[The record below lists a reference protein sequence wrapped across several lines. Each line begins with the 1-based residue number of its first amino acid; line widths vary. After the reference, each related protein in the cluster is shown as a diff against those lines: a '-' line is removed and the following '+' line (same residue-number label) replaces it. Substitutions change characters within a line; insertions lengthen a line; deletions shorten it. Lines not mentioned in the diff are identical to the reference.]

1 MKYKIKRT
9 IKYIGVI
16 AIILLLSF
24 NVQKIIE
31 WKKDSKET
39 KNIIEKVTPK
49 IIKEEHL
56 TEENKII
63 NKDIVGWLK
72 VNNTNIDYPFVKYK
86 DNNYVVDKVKLY

>member
-1 MKYKIKRT
+1 MKYKIKRI

-39 KNIIEKVTPK
+39 KNIIETITPK

-56 TEENKII
+56 TEETKII
-63 NKDIVGWLK
+63 NKDIV
-72 VNNTNIDYPFVKYK
+72 
-86 DNNYVVDKVKLY
+86 

>member
-1 MKYKIKRT
+1 MKYKIKRI

-16 AIILLLSF
+16 AITLLLSF

-39 KNIIEKVTPK
+39 KNIIETITPK

-56 TEENKII
+56 TE
-63 NKDIVGWLK
+63 
-72 VNNTNIDYPFVKYK
+72 
-86 DNNYVVDKVKLY
+86 

>member
-39 KNIIEKVTPK
+39 KNIIEKVS
-49 IIKEEHL
+49 
-56 TEENKII
+56 
-63 NKDIVGWLK
+63 
-72 VNNTNIDYPFVKYK
+72 
-86 DNNYVVDKVKLY
+86 